1 VAKFR
6 LIIWNVQDLLA
17 VGAEG
22 GARPQQG
29 FDAKLAA
36 PAAVVD
42 AQQPD
47 VLALQEVG
55 EPEQLAA
62 LHQLFHTRHRFG
74 RRHVVRPGVQA
85 QRLVQLLRCAGSQ
98 LYSCDIVWCRA
109 SSLYGPRV
117 RE

>member
-74 RRHVVRPGVQA
+74 RRQRGPPWSSSSKARAVVAMRREPTVFLRH
-85 QRLVQLLRCAGSQ
+85 RLVSSVL
-98 LYSCDIVWCRA
+98 IVR
-109 SSLYGPRV
+109 S
-117 RE
+117 